1 VIALAEPALRPPRSP
16 RLPIAT
22 INLRVEISTM
32 SAEKFSRDHQW
43 IRLDADGI
51 ATVGITDYAQQQL
64 GDVVYVDL
72 PMVGAVF
79 DQHADVAVVES
90 VKSAGEV
97 KAPAGGEVV
106 DVNTALLEEPQ
117 KVNAD
122 PTGEGWFFKLRLTN
136 AEELAS
142 LLDES
147 AYNEFVQGLS

>member
-1 VIALAEPALRPPRSP
+1 
-16 RLPIAT
+16 
-22 INLRVEISTM
+22 M
-32 SAEKFSRDHQW
+32 SAARFSRDHQW

-51 ATVGITDYAQQQL
+51 ATVGITDYAQEQL

-72 PMVGAVF
+72 PMIGAVF
-79 DQHADVAVVES
+79 DQHADAAVVES

-106 DVNTALLEEPQ
+106 DVNSTLLEEPQ

-122 PTGEGWFFKLRLTN
+122 PTGEGWFFRLRLSN
-136 AEELAS
+136 AEELES

-147 AYNEFVQGLS
+147 AYNEFVQGLT